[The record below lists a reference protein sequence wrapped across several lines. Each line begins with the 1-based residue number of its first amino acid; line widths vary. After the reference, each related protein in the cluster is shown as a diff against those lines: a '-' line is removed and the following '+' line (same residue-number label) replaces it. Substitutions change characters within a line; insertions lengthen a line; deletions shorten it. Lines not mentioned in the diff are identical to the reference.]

1 MNINQLETLLTISR
15 TMSFRKAGEMLNLTQ
30 PAVSAQIKS
39 LEDEFKTV
47 LIDRNQPVTLTDR
60 GQVFLEHAE
69 RILTIVEELKQKL
82 SDLNQV
88 PQGHIVIGTTS
99 TIAIQ
104 ILPRVLTYI
113 QNQFPMIKTTIHS
126 MPSSQIMPAVEQ
138 GMLDIGITYLN
149 DRNPHLEVSTLYYD
163 TYELVVAPDHPM
175 SSLKH
180 TTVEALKDIPM
191 IMLSPDTL
199 GRKFIDQIFQK
210 HNVQPNIVMELSS
223 SEEMKRM
230 VELNLGAA
238 VVSKLS
244 ITNELKLGTLRMIKV
259 NELELTHPVGVVY
272 RSGRYLN
279 SAIKQFLSDLKG
291 MPETQFIS
299 TE

>member
-1 MNINQLETLLTISR
+1 MNINQLETLLTISK
-15 TMSFRKAGEMLNLTQ
+15 TMSFRKAGELLNLTQ

-69 RILTIVEELKQKL
+69 QILGIVEELKQKL
-82 SDLNQV
+82 SDLNQI
-88 PQGHIVIGTTS
+88 PQGHIVLGTTS

-104 ILPRVLTYI
+104 ILPRVLAYF

-126 MPSSQIMPAVEQ
+126 MPSSQITPAVEN
-138 GMLDIGITYLN
+138 GTIDIGITYIS
-149 DRNPHLEVSTLYYD
+149 DKSPSIETAALYYD
-163 TYELVVAPDHPM
+163 TYELVVAPGHPM
-175 SSLKH
+175 SHLKH
-180 TTVEALKDIPM
+180 TTVEALKDTPL
-191 IMLSPDTL
+191 IMLSPDTF
-199 GRKFIDQIFQK
+199 GRRFVDQIFEK
-210 HNVQPNIVMELSS
+210 YKIQPNIVMELSS
-223 SEEMKRM
+223 SEEVKRM
-230 VELNLGAA
+230 VEINLGAA

-244 ITNELKLGTLRMIKV
+244 IANELKLGTLRMIKV
-259 NELELTHPVGVVY
+259 NELELTHPVSVVY

-279 SAIKQFLSDLKG
+279 SAIKQFISDLRG
-291 MPETQFIS
+291 MSESQFVS